1 MPISVAPN
9 NSVWLLRSD
18 DSPLKVNKVT
28 TRTAASLPNHVRA
41 SSEHPPSELVVLVG
55 FLHHSNGRSCSDH
68 DSCGEALVIGAPNL
82 GVGMR
87 LRLVHSGPNEIAAHI
102 IMPDNSNGCRV
113 AFAQRQYTAGNGPA
127 LYDGAIVSIAE
138 MYTAHH
144 ENSACRRLGHHNY
157 GYAPAQIIE
166 FAKKKDRN

>member
-18 DSPLKVNKVT
+18 DSPLKVTKLLLELPLLF
-28 TRTAASLPNHVRA
+28 RTMSAPPLNI
-41 SSEHPPSELVVLVG
+41 PPSELVVLVG

-113 AFAQRQYTAGNGPA
+113 AFAQRQYAAGNGPA

-166 FAKKKDRN
+166 FAKKKDGN